1 MIFCPWCLNFQITEQ
16 ICHHYSP
23 IALMNINVLFFALIA
38 LVYSSAGFGGG
49 SLYLAIL
56 AQSGMSVAAMRSAA
70 LSCNALVTATGT
82 FHFYRASVIPWR
94 RIAPLLLTS
103 VPLCILTSFIGWEER
118 TYFLAL
124 AAALFLA
131 AVAML
136 VMWYVKNKG
145 YETNDQRRWWLPVLT
160 GAIGALAG
168 FTGIGGG
175 VYLAPFLYLIRWAQP
190 REIAATSAL
199 FILINSLASLLA
211 MSLAGSLEFSES
223 LIWFLL
229 AVALGAQVGARMA
242 GKLLSQR
249 TVHFITVVLLIFAA
263 IRVWSKYL

>member
-1 MIFCPWCLNFQITEQ
+1 
-16 ICHHYSP
+16 
-23 IALMNINVLFFALIA
+23 LFFALVA

-70 LSCNALVTATGT
+70 LSCNALVTATGS
-82 FHFYRASVIPWR
+82 FHFHKASVVPR
-94 RIAPLLLTS
+94 KRIAPLLFTS
-103 VPLCILTSFIGWEER
+103 VPLCVLTASLGWEER
-118 TYFLAL
+118 TYFLML
-124 AAALFLA
+124 ASALFLA
-131 AVAML
+131 ALAML
-136 VMWYVKNKG
+136 FQWYVKKEG
-145 YETNDQRRWWLPVLT
+145 YQTNAERRWWLPVLS

-190 REIAATSAL
+190 REIASTSAL
-199 FILINSLASLLA
+199 FILINSLASLVT
-211 MSLAGSLEFSES
+211 MGVAGTLQFDNS
-223 LIWFLL
+223 IWWLLL
-229 AVALGAQVGARMA
+229 AVALGAQVGARLS

-249 TVHFITVVLLIFAA
+249 AVHLITVVLLIFAA